1 MKLKI
6 VDRKRQIGKGLIK
19 VRKMIGVKPIGFKI
33 SIHRYEF
40 RFYKYVVLLF
50 LLLPILSFAQNGF
63 VHPNG
68 NIELTPAR
76 ATEIRVSYQA
86 LEQRFKKCEEYAN
99 GLNAIITDQAS
110 FMVKAADSIT
120 HYKGLYDNLQH
131 AEVRE
136 VSKGKKWSIGAGI
149 GAGTSYHVEQSR
161 VKVTIQ
167 PVIFMGVMR
176 NLWSF

>member
-1 MKLKI
+1 MKLT
-6 VDRKRQIGKGLIK
+6 L
-19 VRKMIGVKPIGFKI
+19 
-33 SIHRYEF
+33 
-40 RFYKYVVLLF
+40 

-120 HYKGLYDNLQH
+120 HYKGLYDNLQR

-136 VSKGKKWSIGAGI
+136 VSKGKKWSVGAGI
-149 GAGTSYHVEQSR
+149 GATYSIPRAKVE
-161 VKVTIQ
+161 
-167 PVIFMGVMR
+167 PVIFVGVMR

>member
-120 HYKGLYDNLQH
+120 HYKGLYDNLQR

-136 VSKGKKWSIGAGI
+136 VSKGKKWSVGI
-149 GAGTSYHVEQSR
+149 GAGATYSIPRAKVE
-161 VKVTIQ
+161 
-167 PVIFMGVMR
+167 PVIFVGVMR

>member
-1 MKLKI
+1 MKK
-6 VDRKRQIGKGLIK
+6 
-19 VRKMIGVKPIGFKI
+19 
-33 SIHRYEF
+33 
-40 RFYKYVVLLF
+40 LLTSAMAI
-50 LLLPILSFAQNGF
+50 LPILSFAQNGF

-120 HYKGLYDNLQH
+120 HYKGLYDNLQR

-136 VSKGKKWSIGAGI
+136 VGKGKKWSVGVGAGATYSI
-149 GAGTSYHVEQSR
+149 PRAKVE
-161 VKVTIQ
+161 
-167 PVIFMGVMR
+167 PVIFVGVMR